1 MTDRVV
7 PVENRRIAVA
17 LIGLGD
23 IGLGA
28 HLPALLREPR
38 VAVVALADV
47 DERNVERAAGRAPGA
62 NSTTA
67 VDAVLADPAIDAVVL
82 ATPPWVTSRLAREA
96 LEAGKYVLAEKPL
109 APTLAEAA
117 EVADAPHARDRLQ
130 IGLTYRHHPSVER
143 LRELLLDGALGRPL
157 LVQAS
162 VCDERSD
169 PEGDPEGFA
178 RRLRSLEH
186 NPPVISDGVHACDRL
201 NYLLGATPTTVAG
214 WALRSDERYA
224 TANANLAIL
233 EYDDGTLVRLEVI
246 WLYPVLPPSQFVVTG
261 PRGRAVLDPPTFALS
276 VELADGTTE
285 ELPAPGDKTEVCF
298 ERQLCRFV
306 DHCLASTPPVP
317 GLDEALASLELAQR
331 IAAAAGLVT
340 EPAA

>member
-1 MTDRVV
+1 MD
-7 PVENRRIAVA
+7 ERRIAVA

-23 IGLGA
+23 IGLVA
-28 HLPALLREPR
+28 HLPALLRDPR
-38 VAVVALADV
+38 VSVAALADL
-47 DERNVERAAGRAPGA
+47 DERSVERAAALGLGA
-62 NSTTA
+62 CATTA
-67 VDAVLADPAIDAVVL
+67 VEDVLADPAIDAVVL
-82 ATPPWVTSRLAREA
+82 ATPPSATAHLARRS

-117 EVADAPHARDRLQ
+117 EVADTPHARDRLQ

-143 LRELLLDGALGRPL
+143 LRELLGEGALGGPL

-162 VCDERSD
+162 VCDERAD

-186 NPPVISDGVHACDRL
+186 NPPVISDGVHVCDRL
-201 NYLLGATPTTVAG
+201 NYLLGDRPTTVRG

-224 TANANLAIL
+224 TANANGAIL
-233 EYDDGTLVRLEVI
+233 EYEDGTVVRLEVI

-285 ELPAPGDKTEVCF
+285 ELPAQGDKTEVCF
-298 ERQLCRFV
+298 ARQLSRFV
-306 DHCLASTPPVP
+306 DHCLAGTPPVP

-331 IAAAAGLVT
+331 IATAAGLMA
-340 EPAA
+340 EQRS